1 MYNHNVLI
9 KKKVKSNLNKSKWA
23 LNTSPTFFR
32 DTLYNSYLNRGVYN
46 FLESDYIKFGVM
58 CGEALDLLR
67 SLAEMKNNKT
77 ILAQTECLWEKH
89 CHPRCFHKMHRLY
102 KAYYYS
108 TLADWRE
115 IYYYFNGVFLY
126 NLNGPIFV

>member
-1 MYNHNVLI
+1 
-9 KKKVKSNLNKSKWA
+9 
-23 LNTSPTFFR
+23 
-32 DTLYNSYLNRGVYN
+32 
-46 FLESDYIKFGVM
+46 M
-58 CGEALDLLR
+58 CGEALDLLS
-67 SLAEMKNNKT
+67 SLSEMKNNETMNKNNEIQNFFT
-77 ILAQTECLWEKH
+77 ILAQTECLWAKH